1 MCWIAFI
8 HTVVPPEEAALLWN
22 WNMET
27 DRYRRSFRSVG
38 RERLRMT
45 EPVRILDPRIPIRM
59 SVLRVCLHTL
69 PEAPVT
75 VRTTVCPSA
84 VGLERQGVLNFMNE

>member
-1 MCWIAFI
+1 MLIVFI
-8 HTVVPPEEAALLWN
+8 YTVVPPEEAALLWN

-45 EPVRILDPRIPIRM
+45 EPVRILEPRIPIRM